1 MSSSKANPSDSY
13 SKESRQ
19 GSSKGRKN
27 SRNLSE
33 DDDGNSTTR
42 KGNLKSLP
50 QSTDKHSEKATNT
63 DQQNISFSKPQP
75 KVSFV
80 EVEEMY
86 RGPVTKYKSC
96 KKSESKFKTATR
108 KLQRLLLK
116 PFDYD
121 ANLS

>member
-1 MSSSKANPSDSY
+1 MSSSRDSPG
-13 SKESRQ
+13 ESQDPRQ
-19 GSSKGRKN
+19 GSTKGRKN
-27 SRNLSE
+27 SRNQSE
-33 DDDGNSTTR
+33 DDGSSTKTTR

-50 QSTDKHSEKATNT
+50 QSTDKHSENATKSL
-63 DQQNISFSKPQP
+63 QNASFSKPQP

-80 EVEEMY
+80 EADEMY
-86 RGPVTKYKSC
+86 REPVTKYKSC
-96 KKSESKFKTATR
+96 RKTESKFKTATR

>member
-1 MSSSKANPSDSY
+1 MSSTKANPSDSY
-13 SKESRQ
+13 AKESRQ

>member
-1 MSSSKANPSDSY
+1 MSSSNTNSGESCA
-13 SKESRQ
+13 KESKQ
-19 GSSKGRKN
+19 GNSKGRRD
-27 SRNLSE
+27 SRNQSE
-33 DDDGNSTTR
+33 DDGNSTTR

>member
-13 SKESRQ
+13 AKESRQ

-33 DDDGNSTTR
+33 DDDGNSTTG

>member
-1 MSSSKANPSDSY
+1 MSSTKANPSDSY
-13 SKESRQ
+13 AKESRQ

-86 RGPVTKYKSC
+86 RGPVTTYKSC

>member
-1 MSSSKANPSDSY
+1 MSYSKANPSDSY
-13 SKESRQ
+13 AKESRQ

-63 DQQNISFSKPQP
+63 DKQNISFSKPQP